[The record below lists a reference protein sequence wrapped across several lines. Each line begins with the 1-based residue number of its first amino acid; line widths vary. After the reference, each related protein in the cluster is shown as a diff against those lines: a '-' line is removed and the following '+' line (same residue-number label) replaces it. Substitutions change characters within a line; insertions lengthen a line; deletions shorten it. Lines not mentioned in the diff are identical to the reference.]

1 MEEIFKEELKDVL
14 SSFQKDKKLGL
25 EGFPIK
31 FYPGSYDLIE
41 EDILGV
47 VEESRVTGA
56 VNKVLNLTFIVL
68 IPKFNCPST
77 LGYFRPIALCNLCY
91 KIISVAF

>member
-1 MEEIFKEELKDVL
+1 LFPSFDHEDQNDSLVEEIFKEELKDVL

-47 VEESRVTGA
+47 VEESRV
-56 VNKVLNLTFIVL
+56 
-68 IPKFNCPST
+68 PS
-77 LGYFRPIALCNLCY
+77 
-91 KIISVAF
+91 